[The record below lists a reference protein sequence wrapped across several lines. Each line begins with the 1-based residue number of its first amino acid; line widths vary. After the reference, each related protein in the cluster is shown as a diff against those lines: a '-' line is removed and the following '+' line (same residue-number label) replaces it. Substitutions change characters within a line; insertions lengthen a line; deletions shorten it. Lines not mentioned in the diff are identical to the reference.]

1 MNQRGIV
8 IRQDEKAIHQLAK
21 RQNMEVLAQEG
32 YGLPWPRTLFLDPS
46 IHVPWGLLNAGMDFL
61 DNWEA
66 AAPVWSYETLI
77 ADVAT
82 GTERRITEALIGDLR
97 VPMYATEL
105 LFVRDGEGGRA
116 LLAAWQEEIVAVP
129 GGDARVA
136 FSRALY
142 RVKPLFVQLPRSWL
156 TTAKEAKPQRPVAP
170 QATQAATS
178 APERPRR
185 PTSALR
191 NDLVRVE
198 VAPGRWVRC
207 VPGNEDK
214 VKAEWIEAHTPRR
227 LRRGRRG

>member
-1 MNQRGIV
+1 MDRGIV
-8 IRQDEKAIHQLAK
+8 IQKDDKAIRLLAK
-21 RQNMEVLAQEG
+21 RVGLAIEARP
-32 YGLPWPRTLFLDPS
+32 GLELAFARTLFLDPA
-46 IHVPWGLLNAGMDFL
+46 IHVPWDLLGRGRDFL

-82 GTERRITEALIGDLR
+82 GEDRKRTEALIGDLR

-142 RVKPLFVQLPRSWL
+142 RVKPLFVQLPRSWM

-207 VPGNEDK
+207 VPGNEEK
-214 VKAEWIEAHTPRR
+214 VRAEWIEAHTPRR

>member
-1 MNQRGIV
+1 MSQRGIV

-21 RQNMEVLAQEG
+21 QQHLAVEAREG

-46 IHVPWGLLNAGMDFL
+46 IHVPWGMLPSGMDFL

-82 GTERRITEALIGDLR
+82 GQDRKLTEALIGDLR

-105 LFVRDGEGGRA
+105 LFVRDCEAGRA
-116 LLAAWQEEIVAVP
+116 LLAAWQEEIAAVP
-129 GGDARVA
+129 QGDARVA

-142 RVKPLFVQLPRSWL
+142 RVKPLFLQLPRSWL
-156 TTAKEAKPQRPVAP
+156 TTTKETKQRVIGGVA
-170 QATQAATS
+170 QAAP
-178 APERPRR
+178 AEARRHRPGLQMRD
-185 PTSALR
+185 
-191 NDLVRVE
+191 DLVRVE

-207 VPGNEDK
+207 VPGNEEK